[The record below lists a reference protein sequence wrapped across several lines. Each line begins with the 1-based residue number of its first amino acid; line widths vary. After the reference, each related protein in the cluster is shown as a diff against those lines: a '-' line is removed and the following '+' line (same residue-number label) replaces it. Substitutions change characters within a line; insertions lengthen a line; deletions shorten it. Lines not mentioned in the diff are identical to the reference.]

1 MHMNKQNKT
10 SISGNMAMTHCGLAL
25 LALGGLSLWVFQPE
39 TPQAQAA
46 PRTPVAAS
54 PYIATAKGRIDI
66 RGGVL
71 RLAARR
77 EGIVQK
83 VLVDEGDMVKAGQVL
98 ALLDDQQARVTADL
112 ARAELEQARRALPAL
127 EAKRSVAEREEAR
140 LTPLAADNTVARQE
154 LDQAGD
160 QVKLAKAEI
169 ASANAAI
176 ETAALRVKAAE
187 FEVEQ
192 RAIRAPLDGQLVRLQ
207 TRMGDVVGTQNP
219 LFLLAP
225 HTPRVVLAE
234 LEERFVPDVRP
245 GQSAEVILEADETH
259 KFSARVLRIGRMVGA
274 RTPSN
279 DPHERQDD
287 HVVECLLS
295 LEAPQLLIG
304 QRVIVR
310 IFK

>member
-1 MHMNKQNKT
+1 
-10 SISGNMAMTHCGLAL
+10 MTELINPSRPMTRYALAA
-25 LALGGLSLWVFQPE
+25 LALGGLSLWLFQSE
-39 TPQAQAA
+39 TPVAQAA

-54 PYIATAKGRIDI
+54 PYVATAKGRIDI
-66 RGGVL
+66 KGGVL

-77 EGIVQK
+77 EGMVQK

-98 ALLDDQQARVTADL
+98 ALLDDQQARVAVDL

-127 EAKRSVAEREEAR
+127 EAKRSVTEREEAR
-140 LTPLAADNTVARQE
+140 IAPLAADNTVARQE

-160 QVKLAKAEI
+160 QVRLARAEI
-169 ASANAAI
+169 AAASAAV
-176 ETAALRVKAAE
+176 ETAAQRVKAAE
-187 FEVEQ
+187 LEVEV
-192 RAIRAPLDGQLVRLQ
+192 RAIRAPLDGQVVRLQ

-225 HTPRVVLAE
+225 HTPRVILAE
-234 LEERFVPDVRP
+234 LEERFVPDVKP
-245 GQSAEVILEADETH
+245 GQRAEVILEADETH

-274 RTPSN
+274 RTPSD

-287 HVVECLLS
+287 HVVDCLLS
-295 LEAPQLLIG
+295 VDAPQLLIG

>member
-1 MHMNKQNKT
+1 MHKQNK
-10 SISGNMAMTHCGLAL
+10 ISRPGNRVTTRYGLAL
-25 LALGGLSLWVFQPE
+25 LALGGLSLWLFQPE

-66 RGGVL
+66 KGGVL

-77 EGIVQK
+77 DGIVQK
-83 VLVDEGDMVKAGQVL
+83 VLVDEGDMIKAGQVL
-98 ALLDDQQARVTADL
+98 ALLDDQQARVAVDL
-112 ARAELEQARRALPAL
+112 ARAEFEQARRALPAL

-140 LTPLAADNTVARQE
+140 LAPLAADNTVSRQE

-169 ASANAAI
+169 ASASAAV
-176 ETAALRVKAAE
+176 ETAAQRVKASE
-187 FEVEQ
+187 LELEQ
-192 RAIRAPLDGQLVRLQ
+192 RSIRAPLDGQLVRLQ
-207 TRMGDVVGTQNP
+207 TRTGDVVGTQNP

-234 LEERFVPDVRP
+234 LEERFVPEVKP
-245 GQSAEVILEADETH
+245 GQAAEVILEADETH

-274 RTPSN
+274 RTPSD

-295 LEAPQLLIG
+295 VDAPQLLIG